1 MLDFFWK
8 VEDNR
13 SIKKGKPLMKPL
25 ITYTFGYLAY
35 VSGDGNYGVDSTV
48 FFDYDTFEARYP
60 EVWSMLDDL
69 SDSNRFDLIVAV
81 LDQDEELLR
90 DFAEEYE
97 LPLKALLDTI

>member
-25 ITYTFGYLAY
+25 IPYTFGYLAY

-60 EVWSMLDDL
+60 EDL
-69 SDSNRFDLIVAV
+69 SDSSRFDLIVAV

-97 LPLKALLDTI
+97 LPLKALLDAF